1 MTQLL
6 QHRIICWS
14 LSLII
19 ASISFVFGLPASVN
33 AQSISNTHPTQIAT
47 VSASEA
53 FRNAYNQRYT
63 WDKNFPGYSAEVSI
77 THRGDI
83 DQGIVRVQPDLS
95 VDVINVEPDNLRE
108 LVANTVKMEI
118 IHRRRLPF
126 EQLHGNNDFEL
137 KGKDE
142 YGALKINQ
150 VGDNS
155 YYKVK
160 GDVITQVNRS
170 FGDVAV
176 TVDTLGTTKT
186 PEGYLVSHFKTTFRD
201 AQTDEVLE
209 KEDVRDFHEK
219 VGNYYLLTNRTIRY
233 NQAENPEKNPV
244 ADTRIR
250 FNDIQPL

>member
-1 MTQLL
+1 MTQQL

-19 ASISFVFGLPASVN
+19 ASFSFAFGLPAS
-33 AQSISNTHPTQIAT
+33 AKAESISKTHPTQIAT

-77 THRGDI
+77 THKGDI
-83 DQGIVRVQPDLS
+83 DQGIVRVKPDLS

-118 IHRRRLPF
+118 IHRRRVPF
-126 EQLHGNNDFEL
+126 ETLHGNNDFEL

-142 YGALKINQ
+142 YGALKINE

-186 PEGYLVSHFKTTFRD
+186 PEGYLFSHFKTTFRD
-201 AQTDEVLE
+201 AQTGEVME
-209 KEDVRDFHEK
+209 QEDVRDFHEK
-219 VGNYYLLTNRTIRY
+219 VGKYYLLTNRTIRST
-233 NQAENPEKNPV
+233 QEENPEEKPV